1 MRQQRA
7 QSAGRPGS
15 ALLIL
20 GAIFATAVFLR
31 VPIGPRTAEP
41 LAESIDARV
50 LNFWAALPTVS
61 MDRPALDTAA
71 LVARRAVPLSST
83 PVLEPI
89 PVTRL
94 APPSEIA
101 HPETSPQRP
110 STAGA
115 SPSAVPEAA
124 LASTEHTGMTG
135 LARPVAQESYVEST
149 SGPFGVVGGAV
160 GTALV
165 KTGAALSL
173 AFKKTGQGIL
183 APF

>member
-1 MRQQRA
+1 VSQQRA

-20 GAIFATAVFLR
+20 VAIFATAVFLR

-50 LNFWAALPTVS
+50 LNCWAALPTVS
-61 MDRPALDTAA
+61 MDRPALDT
-71 LVARRAVPLSST
+71 LVARRAVPLNST

-94 APPSEIA
+94 ASPIEMA
-101 HPETSPQRP
+101 TPETSPQRP
-110 STAGA
+110 SAGGA
-115 SPSAVPEAA
+115 PPPAVPEPA
-124 LASTEHTGMTG
+124 LASTAHSGMTG